1 LGQYLTAGTT
11 IVTLQALDPILID
24 FYVPQQALKHLKIGE
39 TTTASIDTYPGVK
52 FAGVVESINS
62 KVDTASRNVQVRA
75 SFHNADRRLLPGMF
89 ANVAIDSG
97 DSTNQVTVP
106 QTAITYNPY
115 GDTVYLVQHGGRDDS
130 GKPKD
135 TVLQRFVKLGP
146 TRGDQVAIES
156 GVSAGDVV
164 VSAGQMKLHNG
175 TAILIN
181 NSVQPADDPHPTP
194 PNE

>member
-1 LGQYLTAGTT
+1 
-11 IVTLQALDPILID
+11 
-24 FYVPQQALKHLKIGE
+24 
-39 TTTASIDTYPGVK
+39 
-52 FAGVVESINS
+52 
-62 KVDTASRNVQVRA
+62 
-75 SFHNADRRLLPGMF
+75 
-89 ANVAIDSG
+89 
-97 DSTNQVTVP
+97 
-106 QTAITYNPY
+106 
-115 GDTVYLVQHGGRDDS
+115 
-130 GKPKD
+130 
-135 TVLQRFVKLGP
+135 VKLGP